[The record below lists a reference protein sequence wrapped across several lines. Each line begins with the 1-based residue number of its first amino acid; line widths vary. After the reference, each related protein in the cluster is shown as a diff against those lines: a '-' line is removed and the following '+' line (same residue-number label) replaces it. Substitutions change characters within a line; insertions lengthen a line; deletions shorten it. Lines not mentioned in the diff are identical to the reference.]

1 MMDCGTHLR
10 YGFGV
15 HMLLIAAVTLG
26 YVGGVLPLR
35 ALATTAAVLPL
46 TLAGALFPDLDHH
59 SALPYRY
66 GKRFLP
72 PTLSVFAL
80 LVGVRYRV
88 PIAVALS
95 GASAPSLG
103 RFLSGA
109 VVASFGWATWVA
121 SILLFPVLRPTHR
134 TITHRV
140 PTGVV
145 AALCVGGIAS
155 LLLGGQG
162 PILAAER
169 VFVIGTSA
177 AFLIGF
183 ISHLAADDI
192 LRD

>member
-1 MMDCGTHLR
+1 MTDCDTHLR

-46 TLAGALFPDLDHH
+46 ALVGALFPDLDHH

-72 PTLSVFAL
+72 PTLGVVAL
-80 LVGVRYRV
+80 LVGVHYRV
-88 PIAVALS
+88 LIAVALS
-95 GASAPSLG
+95 GSSAPSLG
-103 RFLSGA
+103 RFLSGV
-109 VVASFGWATWVA
+109 VVASLSGATWVA
-121 SILLFPVLRPTHR
+121 SALLFPVLRPPHR

-140 PTGVV
+140 PTGIV
-145 AALCVGGIAS
+145 AALCVGGIVS
-155 LLLGGQG
+155 LLLGGRG

-169 VFVIGTSA
+169 VFIIGTSG
-177 AFLIGF
+177 AFLTGF
-183 ISHLAADDI
+183 ISHLAADGV